1 MKEIRLYIINSEM
14 SDPTDYN
21 AVSDECFI
29 KVAEEQGNVYSL
41 DGFIEQ
47 INQGYIILDSNMDY
61 IRIIEAQDEFFKIT
75 SVSRGDLEERG
86 FDVSNVSDATMERL
100 ASKMSDDYCNQ
111 LFWESMEIIADSLGI
126 KKIKKEDS
134 KC

>member
-21 AVSDECFI
+21 AVSDEYFI

-47 INQGYIILDSNMDY
+47 INQGNIILDSNMDY
-61 IRIIEAQDEFFKIT
+61 IRKIEVQDVFF
-75 SVSRGDLEERG
+75 
-86 FDVSNVSDATMERL
+86 
-100 ASKMSDDYCNQ
+100 
-111 LFWESMEIIADSLGI
+111 
-126 KKIKKEDS
+126 
-134 KC
+134 